1 MERINNVEDVLRIL
15 ETDYKILSVKDT
27 VKVRVLFEEV
37 EVPLDLWTQAIMLQS
52 NILYER
58 LTEEEH
64 EFVGSIIKLVEAQE
78 KYEHPLVL

>member
-52 NILYER
+52 NILYEPIKR
-58 LTEEEH
+58 AKERM
-64 EFVGSIIKLVEAQE
+64 VGE
-78 KYEHPLVL
+78 

>member
-1 MERINNVEDVLRIL
+1 MITNLADVLRIL

-52 NILYER
+52 SILYEPIMR
-58 LTEEEH
+58 AKERM
-64 EFVGSIIKLVEAQE
+64 VGE
-78 KYEHPLVL
+78 

>member
-1 MERINNVEDVLRIL
+1 MERINNVEDVLRVL

-52 NILYER
+52 NILYEPIKIAKER
-58 LTEEEH
+58 M
-64 EFVGSIIKLVEAQE
+64 VGE
-78 KYEHPLVL
+78 

>member
-1 MERINNVEDVLRIL
+1 MERINNLADVLTIL

-52 NILYER
+52 SILYEPEMR
-58 LTEEEH
+58 ARARM
-64 EFVGSIIKLVEAQE
+64 VGE
-78 KYEHPLVL
+78 

>member
-37 EVPLDLWTQAIMLQS
+37 EVPLDLWTQAIMLHTTP
-52 NILYER
+52 LYEQEMR
-58 LTEEEH
+58 VRARM
-64 EFVGSIIKLVEAQE
+64 VGE
-78 KYEHPLVL
+78 

>member
-37 EVPLDLWTQAIMLQS
+37 EIPLDLWTQAIMI
-52 NILYER
+52 NG
-58 LTEEEH
+58 LTGE
-64 EFVGSIIKLVEAQE
+64 IA
-78 KYEHPLVL
+78 

>member
-1 MERINNVEDVLRIL
+1 MERINNLADVLRIL

-52 NILYER
+52 NILYEPIKR
-58 LTEEEH
+58 AKERM
-64 EFVGSIIKLVEAQE
+64 VGE
-78 KYEHPLVL
+78 

>member
-52 NILYER
+52 NILYEPIKR
-58 LTEEEH
+58 AKERM
-64 EFVGSIIKLVEAQE
+64 VGEIA
-78 KYEHPLVL
+78 

>member
-52 NILYER
+52 SILYEPIKR
-58 LTEEEH
+58 AKERM
-64 EFVGSIIKLVEAQE
+64 VGEIA
-78 KYEHPLVL
+78 

>member
-1 MERINNVEDVLRIL
+1 MERINNVEDVLRVL

-52 NILYER
+52 NILYEPIKR
-58 LTEEEH
+58 AKERM
-64 EFVGSIIKLVEAQE
+64 VGE
-78 KYEHPLVL
+78 

>member
-1 MERINNVEDVLRIL
+1 MERIDNVEDVLRIL

-52 NILYER
+52 SILYEPIKR
-58 LTEEEH
+58 AKERM
-64 EFVGSIIKLVEAQE
+64 VGEIA
-78 KYEHPLVL
+78 

>member
-1 MERINNVEDVLRIL
+1 MINNLADVLTIL

-52 NILYER
+52 NILYEPIKR
-58 LTEEEH
+58 AKERM
-64 EFVGSIIKLVEAQE
+64 VGE
-78 KYEHPLVL
+78 